1 MSDIRNYRVILIM
14 PSGELKD
21 TDIVIG
27 GDGWNESIAMQH
39 AIKYVGVLEI
49 KEVKR

>member
-1 MSDIRNYRVILIM
+1 MSDIRNYRIILII

-21 TDIVIG
+21 TGIVIG
-27 GDGWNESIAMQH
+27 GDGWNESVARQH

-49 KEVKR
+49 KEEK